1 MIIVGIEGQEKS
13 YRKQSQC
20 DGLYKIKI
28 FRIMNIND
36 IYESH
41 NAGLEMYFDCK

>member
-1 MIIVGIEGQEKS
+1 MNIVGIEG
-13 YRKQSQC
+13 RD

-28 FRIMNIND
+28 FRTMNIND

-41 NAGLEMYFDCK
+41 NAGLEMYFDCKWANEEV